1 MKPTVVVVVVVEVVV
16 GIGVPQ
22 YGIKS
27 EQYGKFFR
35 NTSLFS
41 QCTNVSV
48 TGYSFSEDNF
58 FTVRLHKFTRKF
70 YAVFLDINTVKLQAE
85 ACLD

>member
-16 GIGVPQ
+16 GIGVVQ
-22 YGIKS
+22 YGINS
-27 EQYGKFFR
+27 EQYGKFFL
-35 NTSLFS
+35 NFSLFS

-70 YAVFLDINTVKLQAE
+70 HVVFLGIDIPYFCK
-85 ACLD
+85 

>member
-1 MKPTVVVVVVVEVVV
+1 MKPTVVVVVVVVVVV

-35 NTSLFS
+35 NASLFS
-41 QCTNVSV
+41 QCTKVSV
-48 TGYSFSEDNF
+48 TDYLFSEENF
-58 FTVRLHKFTRKF
+58 FLS
-70 YAVFLDINTVKLQAE
+70 
-85 ACLD
+85 